1 MSMVI
6 NAVKIYETVELI
18 RQIEVRDGIG
28 VWFSCSN
35 SSLLISIYINE
46 EQIRHNVYS
55 VLSVKFHCFRHILA
69 ISNQK
74 FSQRCLSA
82 FGYKTVLHNNKLLS
96 FSYHLCNCGIKGI
109 KKNANRKQNQTDRQ

>member
-1 MSMVI
+1 MNMVI

-18 RQIEVRDGIG
+18 QQIEDRDGIG
-28 VWFSCSN
+28 VWFSGSN

-46 EQIRHNVYS
+46 EQIFRHNVYS

-96 FSYHLCNCGIKGI
+96 FSYHLCNCGIKGM
-109 KKNANRKQNQTDRQ
+109 KKQNHTDSKRF